1 MSSSIVTC
9 QLMGGL
15 GNQLFQIFT
24 TFAYCIRTN
33 RKMVLPYS
41 DLLTV
46 GKARITY
53 WNTFLTSLK
62 KFTTF
67 TNSTFTNDYLYF
79 LQSYNEHNFNY
90 NPIPNFAND
99 SIKLVGYFQ
108 SYKYFENEKNILFDS
123 IGLTKQQNSIREE
136 FNELL
141 SNESSNTISMHFRLG
156 DYKDIQ
162 DCHPL
167 MPYQYYE
174 SAILHI
180 ITARDLSKPFRILY
194 FCEREDINDVE
205 KIINMLHKSYNFIE
219 FKKVN
224 DEIPD
229 WKQMLLMNC
238 CQDNIIANSTVS
250 WWGAYFNQNED
261 KLVCY
266 PNKWFGPKLTHNT
279 IDLFPKNWHKIFW

>member
-9 QLMGGL
+9 QMMGGL

-53 WNTFLTSLK
+53 WNTFLISLK

-79 LQSYNEHNFNY
+79 LQSYNEPKFNY
-90 NPIPNFAND
+90 NPIPNFSDD

-108 SYKYFENEKNILFDS
+108 SYKYFENEKNILFDF

-136 FNELL
+136 FKELL
-141 SNESSNTISMHFRLG
+141 DNESSNTISMHFRLG

-174 SAILHI
+174 SAILNI
-180 ITARDLSKPFRILY
+180 ITARDLSKQFRILY
-194 FCEREDINDVE
+194 FCEKEDIDDVE
-205 KIINMLHKSYNFIE
+205 KIIKMLRKSYNFIE
-219 FKKVN
+219 FKKVDN
-224 DEIPD
+224 GIPD
-229 WKQMLLMNC
+229 WKQMLLMSC
-238 CQDNIIANSTVS
+238 CQDNIIANSTFS

-266 PNKWFGPKLTHNT
+266 PNKWFGPKITNNT

>member
-1 MSSSIVTC
+1 
-9 QLMGGL
+9 MGGL

-41 DLLTV
+41 ELLTV

-67 TNSTFTNDYLYF
+67 TNSTFTNNYLNF
-79 LQSYNEHNFNY
+79 IKPYNESNFNY
-90 NPIPNFAND
+90 NSIPNFSDD

-123 IGLTKQQNSIREE
+123 IGLSQQQNSIREE
-136 FNELL
+136 FKELL
-141 SNESSNTISMHFRLG
+141 SNDLSNTISMHFRLG

-167 MPYQYYE
+167 MPTQYYE
-174 SAILHI
+174 RAILHI

-194 FCEREDINDVE
+194 FCEREDITDVE
-205 KIINMLHKSYNFIE
+205 KIIEMLRKSYNFIE
-219 FKKVN
+219 FKKVD

-229 WKQMLLMNC
+229 WKQMLLMSC
-238 CQDNIIANSTVS
+238 CQDNIIANSTFS

-261 KLVCY
+261 KFVCY
-266 PNKWFGPKLTHNT
+266 PNKWFGTKITHNT

>member
-24 TFAYCIRTN
+24 TFAYCMRTN

-41 DLLTV
+41 DSLTI
-46 GKARITY
+46 GKARNTY

-62 KFTTF
+62 EFTTF

-79 LQSYNEHNFNY
+79 LQSYNEPNFNY
-90 NPIPNFAND
+90 NPIPNFTND

-123 IGLTKQQNSIREE
+123 IGLSQQQKSIREE
-136 FNELL
+136 FKELL
-141 SNESSNTISMHFRLG
+141 DIESSNTISMHFRLG

-174 SAILHI
+174 IAILNI

-194 FCEREDINDVE
+194 FCEKEDIDVVE
-205 KIINMLHKSYNFIE
+205 ETIEMLRKSYNFIE

-224 DEIPD
+224 NEIPD
-229 WKQMLLMNC
+229 WKQMLLMSC
-238 CQDNIIANSTVS
+238 CQDNIIANSTFS

-266 PNKWFGPKLTHNT
+266 PNKWFGPKLAHNT

>member
-1 MSSSIVTC
+1 
-9 QLMGGL
+9 MGGL

-24 TFAYCIRTN
+24 TFAYCMRTN

-41 DLLTV
+41 DSLTI
-46 GKARITY
+46 GKARNTY

-62 KFTTF
+62 EFTTF

-79 LQSYNEHNFNY
+79 LQSYNEPNFNY
-90 NPIPNFAND
+90 NPIPNFTND

-123 IGLTKQQNSIREE
+123 IGLSQQQKSIREE
-136 FNELL
+136 FKELL
-141 SNESSNTISMHFRLG
+141 DIESSNTISMHFRLG

-174 SAILHI
+174 IAILNI

-194 FCEREDINDVE
+194 FCEKEDIDVVE
-205 KIINMLHKSYNFIE
+205 ETIEMLRKSYNFIE

-224 DEIPD
+224 NEIPD
-229 WKQMLLMNC
+229 WKQMLLMSC
-238 CQDNIIANSTVS
+238 CQDNIIANSTFS

-266 PNKWFGPKLTHNT
+266 PNKWFGPKLAHNT

>member
-1 MSSSIVTC
+1 
-9 QLMGGL
+9 MGGL

-53 WNTFLTSLK
+53 WNTFLISLK

-79 LQSYNEHNFNY
+79 LQSYNEPKFNY
-90 NPIPNFAND
+90 NPIPNFSDD

-108 SYKYFENEKNILFDS
+108 SYKYFENEKNILFDF

-136 FNELL
+136 FKELL
-141 SNESSNTISMHFRLG
+141 DNESSNTISMHFRLG

-174 SAILHI
+174 SAILNI
-180 ITARDLSKPFRILY
+180 ITARDLSKQFRILY
-194 FCEREDINDVE
+194 FCEKEDIDDVE
-205 KIINMLHKSYNFIE
+205 KIIKMLRKSYNFIE
-219 FKKVN
+219 FKKVDN
-224 DEIPD
+224 GIPD
-229 WKQMLLMNC
+229 WKQMLLMSC
-238 CQDNIIANSTVS
+238 CQDNIIANSTFS

-266 PNKWFGPKLTHNT
+266 PNKWFGPKITNNT